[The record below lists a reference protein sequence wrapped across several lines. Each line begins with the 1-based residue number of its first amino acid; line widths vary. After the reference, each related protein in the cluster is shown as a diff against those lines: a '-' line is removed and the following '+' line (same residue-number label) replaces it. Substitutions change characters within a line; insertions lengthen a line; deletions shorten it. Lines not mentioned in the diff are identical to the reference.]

1 MQRRWRASILAAAA
15 ALLAAACAA
24 AGTVRVACVGDSITF
39 GAGIRDRAKNSYPA
53 VLGRLLGD
61 GYDVRNFGVSGA
73 TLLKKGD
80 KPYWK
85 LKAFQQAS
93 DFQPN
98 VVIIKLGTND
108 SKPQN
113 WRHKADFDGDLRSL
127 ADHFT
132 ALPSKPTVWLCL
144 PVPVYQTRWGINE
157 KTVKGEISPII
168 EKVAAEKKLPTID
181 LHTAL
186 SGKPELFPDKIH
198 PNAEG
203 AALMAK
209 AVAAAITGEG
219 WTSLFNGKDLTGW
232 TVQCKP
238 QDKGRTFW
246 KVEDGAI
253 VADSMGAKGHD
264 YVWLCTEKEY
274 GNFVLRLKFQAYRD
288 SPGNS
293 GVQIRSHYD
302 TEAGYLDGPQI
313 DIHPPGPWRTGMIW
327 DETRG
332 NQRWLY
338 PKVPKGKW
346 VSKAMAVEGHKF
358 VYSDQ
363 GDGWNTFEIT
373 ADGMRLKAVLNGV
386 TVMEY
391 DGDGVLDDAVHKQ
404 RKAGERGVIA
414 LQIHRRDQLRIRFK
428 DIALRELP

>member
-24 AGTVRVACVGDSITF
+24 AGTVRVACIGDSITF

-113 WRHKADFDGDLRSL
+113 WRHKADFDGDLRAL

-168 EKVAAEKKLPTID
+168 
-181 LHTAL
+181 
-186 SGKPELFPDKIH
+186 
-198 PNAEG
+198 
-203 AALMAK
+203 
-209 AVAAAITGEG
+209 
-219 WTSLFNGKDLTGW
+219 
-232 TVQCKP
+232 
-238 QDKGRTFW
+238 
-246 KVEDGAI
+246 
-253 VADSMGAKGHD
+253 
-264 YVWLCTEKEY
+264 
-274 GNFVLRLKFQAYRD
+274 
-288 SPGNS
+288 
-293 GVQIRSHYD
+293 
-302 TEAGYLDGPQI
+302 
-313 DIHPPGPWRTGMIW
+313 
-327 DETRG
+327 
-332 NQRWLY
+332 
-338 PKVPKGKW
+338 
-346 VSKAMAVEGHKF
+346 
-358 VYSDQ
+358 
-363 GDGWNTFEIT
+363 
-373 ADGMRLKAVLNGV
+373 
-386 TVMEY
+386 
-391 DGDGVLDDAVHKQ
+391 
-404 RKAGERGVIA
+404 
-414 LQIHRRDQLRIRFK
+414 
-428 DIALRELP
+428 